1 MSGRILVID
10 DDLDSL
16 KLISLLLQRQG
27 YEVVAAPGGDEG
39 LQKARA
45 DMPDLILLDI
55 MMPNMD
61 GYEVCRQLRGDPH
74 LAHVPVIMF
83 TAKTRVDDKVAGFE
97 AGADDYLTKPT
108 HPAELASRIRS
119 LLSRTRAAE
128 LVDAEQELGKV
139 VAILGIKG
147 GTGATTLAV
156 NLGAVLNES
165 SRDVILADLHAG
177 MGTVGLHLGYPQED
191 GVSRLLRLPLAEL
204 DQESV
209 GAIIT
214 SHPSGL
220 RLVLTG
226 YYRSDVTGPLSASH
240 LERIITLLPLMAD
253 LVLLDLGNRV
263 SSHSRQALV
272 QADLVILC
280 LSPQRTSMTMARAL
294 LNHLAHIGVDS
305 DRLGIAVIQ
314 TSPSLPAISAAQV
327 EAELQ
332 VPVLGSIEPAPQL
345 ALVAMEQARPIVWLE
360 PHSTTAG
367 QFREL
372 AEGVVDRLEQAHR
385 RAG

>member
-272 QADLVILC
+272 QANLVILC

>member
-372 AEGVVDRLEQAHR
+372 AEGVIHRLEQAHR

>member
-156 NLGAVLNES
+156 NLGAVLNEP

-372 AEGVVDRLEQAHR
+372 AEGVIHRLEQAHR

>member
-27 YEVVAAPGGDEG
+27 YQVVAAPGGDEG

-45 DMPDLILLDI
+45 EVPDLILLDI

-139 VAILGIKG
+139 VAVLGIKG

-177 MGTVGLHLGYPQED
+177 MGTVGLHLGYPEED

-209 GAIIT
+209 GAII
-214 SHPSGL
+214 SAHPSGL

-226 YYRSDVTGPLSASH
+226 YYRSDVTGPLSAAH

-263 SSHSRQALV
+263 STHSRQALV
-272 QADLVILC
+272 QADLVLLC
-280 LSPQRTSMTMARAL
+280 LSPQQTSLTMARAL

-314 TSPSLPAISAAQV
+314 TSPSLPAVSAAQV

-332 VPVLGSIEPAPQL
+332 LPVLGSIGPAPQL
-345 ALVAMEQARPIVWLE
+345 ALVAMEQARPMVWLE
-360 PHSTTAG
+360 PHSSTAG

-372 AEGVVDRLEQAHR
+372 AERVVDRLEQAHR

>member
-27 YEVVAAPGGDEG
+27 YEVVAASGGSEG
-39 LQKARA
+39 LQMARTEV
-45 DMPDLILLDI
+45 PDLILLDI

-61 GYEVCRQLRGDPH
+61 GYEVCRQLRGDQQ

-119 LLSRTRAAE
+119 LLSRTRAAQ

-165 SRDVILADLHAG
+165 DRSVILADLHAG
-177 MGTVGLHLGYPQED
+177 MGTVGLNLGYPEED

-204 DQESV
+204 DQESLGGIV
-209 GAIIT
+209 T
-214 SHPSGL
+214 THPSGL
-220 RLVLTG
+220 RLVLSG
-226 YYRSDVTGPLSASH
+226 YYRSDVTGPLSAAH

-253 LVLLDLGNRV
+253 LILLDLGNRV
-263 SSHSRQALV
+263 STHSRQALV

-280 LSPQRTSMTMARAL
+280 LSPQRTSIGMARTL
-294 LNHLAHIGVDS
+294 LSHLAHIGVDS
-305 DRLGIAVIQ
+305 DRLGVAVIQ
-314 TSPSLPAISAAQV
+314 TSPALPAVSAAQV

-332 VPVLGSIEPAPQL
+332 VPVLGSIGPVPQL
-345 ALVAMEQARPIVWLE
+345 ALVAIEQAKPMVWLE
-360 PHSTTAG
+360 PHSSAAG

-372 AEGVVDRLEQAHR
+372 AEGVVNRLELAHR
-385 RAG
+385 RIG